1 MKKIAGVIY
10 ITLMI
15 MAIFTGCASAAEKA
29 QYWKRFNPGSWVLY
43 ELPDGLQ
50 KKVSLVNKTDAQI
63 TLKVEMIKQG
73 DIVGSSEE
81 EILLDLDTESET
93 PVKPDMLEYV
103 QDTLVANQV
112 MVCKV
117 YEYDTGKGMQK
128 LWFSEQIPGGLVQSA
143 LEGSLT
149 LTLIDYEAKYY
160 VTK

>member
-15 MAIFTGCASAAEKA
+15 AAVFAGSASAAEKA

-50 KKVSLVNKTDAQI
+50 KKVSMANKTDTEI
-63 TLKVEMIKQG
+63 TLKVEMIQEG
-73 DIVGSSEE
+73 DVVSSSEE
-81 EILLDLDTESET
+81 RVSLDLDTGSAA
-93 PVKPDMLEYV
+93 PDKPGMVEYV

-112 MVCKV
+112 MACKV
-117 YEYDTGKGMQK
+117 YEYAAGKEVEK

-143 LEGSLT
+143 SGDSLA
-149 LTLIDYEAKYY
+149 LRLIDYEAKYY
-160 VTK
+160 ISK